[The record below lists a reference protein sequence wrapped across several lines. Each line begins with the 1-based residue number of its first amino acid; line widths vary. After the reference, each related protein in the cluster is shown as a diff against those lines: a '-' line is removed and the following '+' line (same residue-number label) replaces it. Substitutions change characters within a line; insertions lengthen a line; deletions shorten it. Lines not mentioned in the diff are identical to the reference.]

1 MDVVDVNRNSQGAS
15 SMRTFFSSVALGS
28 LLAVGLSGNAL
39 LAQDQSAPPAVSA
52 QSPAPRPAHAP
63 NPRHQAKK
71 LAKALGLTPEQVSKI
86 EPILADRDQQVQTLR
101 SDTTL
106 APSDRKLKMHG
117 IRQDSDSRI
126 EALLTDA
133 QKQQYEQIKQSR
145 KANRHQQAGT
155 PATT

>member
-1 MDVVDVNRNSQGAS
+1 
-15 SMRTFFSSVALGS
+15 MRTFFSSVALGS

-39 LAQDQSAPPAVSA
+39 LAQDQSAPPAASAPASA
-52 QSPAPRPAHAP
+52 QRPSHVP

-71 LAKALGLTPEQVSKI
+71 MAKALGLTPDQVSKI
-86 EPILADRDQQVQTLR
+86 EPILADRDQQVQSLR

-106 APSDRKLKMHG
+106 APNDRKAKMHG
-117 IRQDSDSRI
+117 IRQDSDTRI
-126 EALLTDA
+126 EAILSDT

-145 KANRHQQAGT
+145 KANRHQQVAA

>member
-1 MDVVDVNRNSQGAS
+1 
-15 SMRTFFSSVALGS
+15 MRTFFSSVALGS

-39 LAQDQSAPPAVSA
+39 LAQDQSSPPAA
-52 QSPAPRPAHAP
+52 AAPSPAQRPAHAP

-71 LAKALGLTPEQVSKI
+71 MAKALGLTPDQVSKI
-86 EPILADRDQQVQTLR
+86 EPILADRDQQVQSLR

-106 APSDRKLKMHG
+106 APNDRKAKMHG

-126 EALLTDA
+126 EALLTDT

-145 KANRHQQAGT
+145 KANKHQQAAA
-155 PATT
+155 PANG

>member
-1 MDVVDVNRNSQGAS
+1 
-15 SMRTFFSSVALGS
+15 MRIFFSSVALGS
-28 LLAVGLSGNAL
+28 LLAAGLSGNAL

-52 QSPAPRPAHAP
+52 QSPAHVP

-71 LAKALGLTPEQVSKI
+71 LAKALSLTPEQVSKI

-101 SDTTL
+101 SDATL

-133 QKQQYEQIKQSR
+133 QKQQYEQIKQTR
-145 KANRHQQAGT
+145 KANRHQQAAA

>member
-1 MDVVDVNRNSQGAS
+1 
-15 SMRTFFSSVALGS
+15 MRSLFSTVALGS
-28 LLAVGLSGNAL
+28 ALVLGLSGNAL
-39 LAQDQSAPPAVSA
+39 LAQDQSAPPAASA

-71 LAKALGLTPEQVSKI
+71 MAKTLGLTPDQVSKI
-86 EPILADRDQQVQTLR
+86 EPILADRDQQVQSLR

-106 APSDRKLKMHG
+106 ASSDRKAKMHG
-117 IRQDSDSRI
+117 IRQESDTRI
-126 EALLTDA
+126 EAILNDT

-145 KANRHQQAGT
+145 KANRHQQTAA

>member
-1 MDVVDVNRNSQGAS
+1 MDVVNRFSQGVS

-39 LAQDQSAPPAVSA
+39 LAQDQSAPPAASA
-52 QSPAPRPAHAP
+52 PSPAQRPAHVP

-71 LAKALGLTPEQVSKI
+71 MAKALSLTPDQVSKI
-86 EPILADRDQQVQTLR
+86 EPILADRDQQVQSLR

-106 APSDRKLKMHG
+106 APNDRKAKMRS

-126 EALLTDA
+126 EALLTDT

-145 KANRHQQAGT
+145 KANRHQQAT
-155 PATT
+155 APATS

>member
-1 MDVVDVNRNSQGAS
+1 
-15 SMRTFFSSVALGS
+15 MRTFLSSVALGS
-28 LLAVGLSGNAL
+28 LLAVGLAGNAL

-52 QSPAPRPAHAP
+52 QRPAHVP

-71 LAKALGLTPEQVSKI
+71 MAKALGLTPDQVSKI
-86 EPILADRDQQVQTLR
+86 EPILADRNQRVQSLR

-106 APSDRKLKMHG
+106 APSDRKAKMHG

-126 EALLTDA
+126 EALLTDT

-145 KANRHQQAGT
+145 KANRHQQAAA